1 MEVDHLVVKQIL
13 HRLNLNHL
21 VPDHFSDRLDRVLLH
36 PYLGPFILAGV
47 LFLIFQAVFS
57 WAALPMD
64 LIESG
69 TTWLAGILRANLP
82 VVSVAQPPGRWSYC
96 WSRWCSHLFA
106 TNSDLILFYSHH
118 GGIGVLT
125 SCSLLMDRMMGSVGL
140 SGRSFI
146 PLLSSFACA
155 IPGIMSTRTIA
166 NERDRLITILIIPL
180 MTCSARLP
188 VYALLIGA
196 FIPQRTI
203 GGFELQGIV
212 LFALYLAGILG
223 AMLVALSLKLL
234 TPAGRQTRPLMME
247 LPTYHRPTLLSI
259 SLGLWQ
265 RVKIFIHRVGVSF
278 SY

>member
-1 MEVDHLVVKQIL
+1 
-13 HRLNLNHL
+13 
-21 VPDHFSDRLDRVLLH
+21 
-36 PYLGPFILAGV
+36 
-47 LFLIFQAVFS
+47 
-57 WAALPMD
+57 
-64 LIESG
+64 
-69 TTWLAGILRANLP
+69 
-82 VVSVAQPPGRWSYC
+82 
-96 WSRWCSHLFA
+96 
-106 TNSDLILFYSHH
+106 
-118 GGIGVLT
+118 
-125 SCSLLMDRMMGSVGL
+125 MDRMMGSVGL

-259 SLGLWQ
+259 SLFWQ
-265 RVKIFIHRVGVSF
+265 RVKYSSTVWGYHSPTDVALVVSCELSSGTRWSYQSSDRIQLCWMVRPRVTTYF
-278 SY
+278 